1 MYNPLHFDHTEM
13 VQQTEMGNIK
23 AHQVPL
29 DGTFR
34 EESNA
39 EDFCHVPA
47 FNEFGKEDLVHCWSV
62 DDVVS
67 WVQENVPIQSER
79 LEGILL
85 QLLFFFVTQE
95 SFNLVHT
102 NPQVHNQS
110 SKASHP
116 YSKLYKQVLFP
127 MLCPWKMKMSFWVCF
142 GFIGFMHCRHL

>member
-13 VQQTEMGNIK
+13 VQQTEMGSLK
-23 AHQVPL
+23 AGQVPL

-47 FNEFGKEDLVHCWSV
+47 FNTFGKEDPVHCWSV

-79 LEGILL
+79 LEGILVNIFVFFL
-85 QLLFFFVTQE
+85 SLKCLLPLYIETLRSIIKVQKLHTHIHNYINKCYFLCY
-95 SFNLVHT
+95 SF
-102 NPQVHNQS
+102 
-110 SKASHP
+110 
-116 YSKLYKQVLFP
+116 
-127 MLCPWKMKMSFWVCF
+127 
-142 GFIGFMHCRHL
+142 GR